1 MARTLVCL
9 GEILIDFLPLERGGE
24 VTGFSMHPGGGPF
37 NVAVGLARLG
47 QPTAFVGKVGADY
60 FGRRLRQAVRAE
72 GVDDR
77 WLLDAPAPT
86 TLAFV
91 AVEDGE
97 PVFTFYGDGAADT
110 LLAPDD
116 LPPEL
121 FESAAILHFG
131 GISLLR
137 GSTPAAALAAAEG
150 LRGRALVSLDPN
162 VRPRLIADAA
172 AYRATLAR
180 AVAACDVLK
189 LSAAD
194 VAWLAPGADAAAYA
208 AAQLEAGPGLVALT
222 RGGAGVSALRL
233 RDGRLE
239 RVDAPAFPV
248 DLADTVGAGDAFTAG
263 LLAALAAAG
272 VTGRAALEAMPAEQ
286 LRAALRQ
293 GAAAAA
299 LNCARPGADP
309 PRAAELAAF
318 LAAQPPL
325 SDLQS

>member
-1 MARTLVCL
+1 MERKLVCL
-9 GEILIDFLPLERGGE
+9 GEILIDFLPVARGGE
-24 VTGFSMHPGGGPF
+24 VAGFSLHPGGGPF

-72 GVDDR
+72 GIEDG

-91 AVEDGE
+91 AHEDGE

-110 LLAPDD
+110 LLAPGD
-116 LPPEL
+116 LPPAL
-121 FESAAILHFG
+121 FDSAAILHFG

-150 LRGRALVSLDPN
+150 LRGRALVSLDIN

-172 AYRATLAR
+172 TYRATLER
-180 AVAACDVLK
+180 AVAASDLLK

-194 VAWLAPGADAAAYA
+194 VAWLAPGADVAAYA
-208 AAQLEAGPGLVALT
+208 AAQLEAGPALVALT
-222 RGGAGVSALRL
+222 RGGEGVSGLRL
-233 RDGRLE
+233 RGGRIE
-239 RVDAPAFPV
+239 RVDVPTFPV
-248 DLADTVGAGDAFTAG
+248 VVADTVGAGDSFTAG

-286 LRAALRQ
+286 LGAALRQ

-299 LNCARPGADP
+299 LNCSRPGADP

-325 SDLQS
+325 SDPQS